1 MTFILPEEQNNR
13 HDGTRNHAALLTDCR
28 LLVFTIRVT
37 QAFNSPAIFGLFC
50 TGRQPSISITT
61 PSLTRRYEVGT
72 RYLQNVESR
81 NKPWWRVW
89 GQSPPESWSS
99 YVERMPNAEHRVQTR
114 YPFICTSNMH
124 CYGLFVAFPP
134 SSYKTRR
141 ICTNLIGHSWV
152 VRTPGPPTPVP
163 PLDGINQES

>member
-99 YVERMPNAEHRVQTR
+99 YVERMPNAEHRVQTVIIR
-114 YPFICTSNMH
+114 LYALPICIAMDSSWH
-124 CYGLFVAFPP
+124 SLPP
-134 SSYKTRR
+134 HIKLVGFAR
-141 ICTNLIGHSWV
+141 ISLVTVGWS
-152 VRTPGPPTPVP
+152 G
-163 PLDGINQES
+163 PLDHRVQFRHLTV